1 MERTRAQS
9 LSCFCTS
16 AVLPDTIAEQVAEGF
31 GDGGWGRIAGQR
43 IRDEAQEIQNFY
55 CQGVSNTKRAVA
67 TEEGGVGEDEQQVV
81 SFLFCF
87 LHSVLRFLCQLFRSQ
102 KGSTC

>member
-31 GDGGWGRIAGQR
+31 GGGGWGRIAGQR

-81 SFLFCF
+81 SFFVVSCTQF
-87 LHSVLRFLCQLFRSQ
+87 
-102 KGSTC
+102 